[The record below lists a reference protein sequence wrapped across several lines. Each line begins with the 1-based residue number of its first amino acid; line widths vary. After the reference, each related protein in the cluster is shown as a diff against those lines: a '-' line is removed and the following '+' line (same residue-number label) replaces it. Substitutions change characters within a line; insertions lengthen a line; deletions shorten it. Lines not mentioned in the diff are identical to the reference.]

1 MFLSAAPW
9 LMVALTLWPTQING
23 QRFHSQTA
31 SCHLCFFF
39 CCLISP
45 AAVDSFLGSTS
56 CPSIDGSITG
66 CTSQK
71 TGNGNTH
78 AANSR
83 EWKLLHVA
91 VSKRQAVQGKFVG
104 WHHLS
109 VSKQTENNFRSNFSV
124 KLQSLM
130 IQTWQNNVG
139 VLKIIIGVKV
149 SVQNNQV
156 LLLASQVKVGGKQKI
171 YVLSQ

>member
-31 SCHLCFFF
+31 AFFFF
-39 CCLISP
+39 CCLISS

-78 AANSR
+78 AADSR

-104 WHHLS
+104 WHHQHS
-109 VSKQTENNFRSNFSV
+109 NNNNFRSNFSV

-156 LLLASQVKVGGKQKI
+156 LLLASQVKVRGKQKT